1 MKGKINII
9 LVLAVIFGLL
19 AAWGAYQYL
28 KHMEKTY
35 KSSGNFVK
43 VAVAKVKIPPRQVI
57 NEQMVE
63 FTEMPSNYVNP
74 TALGSPGEV
83 LGKVSRSEI
92 YPGEQIIKNK
102 LASANDPGEGLAM
115 MVEPGRRAMTVAVND
130 VTGVAGMLRPGD
142 HVDVLGTVAVGKD
155 TLTSTIV
162 QNIKILAVNRAT
174 ANSPNDNKQPQTGN
188 ITLSLSPYEAQ
199 HVTLASEKGTIRVLL
214 RTPADAEKVQVPSTN
229 INHLVR

>member
-1 MKGKINII
+1 MKGKVNII
-9 LVLAVIFGLL
+9 LIVAVIFGLL
-19 AAWGAYQYL
+19 AAWGTYQYL
-28 KHMEKTY
+28 KYLEKTY
-35 KSSGNFVK
+35 KSSGNFVN
-43 VAVAKVKIPPRQVI
+43 VAIAKVKIPAREVI

-83 LGKVSRSEI
+83 LGKITKSEI

-102 LASANDPGEGLAM
+102 IASTNDPGEGLAM

-130 VTGVAGMLRPGD
+130 VTGIAGMLRPGD
-142 HVDVLGTVAVGKD
+142 KVDVLGTVVVGKD
-155 TLTSTIV
+155 TITSTIV

-174 ANSPNDNKQPQTGN
+174 ANSSNDNKQPQTGTL
-188 ITLSLSPYEAQ
+188 TLSLSPYEAQ

-214 RTPADAEKVQVPSTN
+214 RTPADTEKVNVPSTN

>member
-9 LVLAVIFGLL
+9 LVIAVIFGLL
-19 AAWGAYQYL
+19 AAWGTYQYL

-43 VAVAKVKIPPRQVI
+43 VAVAKVKIPARQVI
-57 NEQMVE
+57 NDQMVQ

-74 TALGSPGEV
+74 TALGNPGEV
-83 LGKVSRSEI
+83 LGKVTRTEI

-102 LASANDPGEGLAM
+102 LAGANDPGEGLAM

-142 HVDVLGTVAVGKD
+142 HVDVLGTVPVGND

-162 QNIKILAVNRAT
+162 QNIKILAVNKT
-174 ANSPNDNKQPQTGN
+174 TGNSPNDSKQPQTGN
-188 ITLSLSPYEAQ
+188 ITLSLTPTEAQ
-199 HVTLASEKGTIRVLL
+199 QLAMASEKGTIRVLL
-214 RTPADAEKVQVPSTN
+214 RTPADTARVQVPSTN
-229 INHLVR
+229 INQLVR